1 MLLLYVCEEQ
11 LNKVFVKEIRQERKR
26 FPVQFRCRPAWYGLL
41 LLFLLALPAQALVVT
56 VDLGWGYNVAGG
68 ALLSDYNLQLGSIVQ
83 VVMYD
88 SSVYSAPGPDADDN
102 FNITGDNPS
111 NPDSLADTTVYDPES
126 TPTGHLIVYTGNIQ
140 AAPYLDDNG
149 NTWWQVYAQFEII
162 GTYDA
167 LYIRVFEATQWSDG
181 TPASSYWGLSDV
193 QYGTNLVG
201 TWYVGPL
208 DEVDAPNQNY
218 FEVIPEPGTF
228 ALFVLGGA
236 GLLAGRFRRKKARLA

>member
-1 MLLLYVCEEQ
+1 MSNCVHGRCASSAPSRLRLMGCGALLLA
-11 LNKVFVKEIRQERKR
+11 L
-26 FPVQFRCRPAWYGLL
+26 WS
-41 LLFLLALPAQALVVT
+41 LPAQALVVT
-56 VDLGWGYNVAGG
+56 VDLGWGYNIPG
-68 ALLSDYNLQLGSIVQ
+68 ASLADYNLQLGSIVQ
-83 VVMYD
+83 VIMYD
-88 SSVYSAPGPDADDN
+88 SSVYSAPGIDASDN
-102 FNITGDNPS
+102 FDITGDNPS
-111 NPDSLADTTVYDPES
+111 NPDGLTDTTVYDPES
-126 TPTGHLIVYTGNIQ
+126 TPMGHLIVYTGNIQ
-140 AAPYLDDNG
+140 AAPYLDDLG
-149 NTWWQVYAQFEII
+149 NTWWQVYAQFEIL

-208 DEVDAPNQNY
+208 DEVDAPNRNY

-236 GLLAGRFRRKKARLA
+236 GLLAGRFRRKKPDPA